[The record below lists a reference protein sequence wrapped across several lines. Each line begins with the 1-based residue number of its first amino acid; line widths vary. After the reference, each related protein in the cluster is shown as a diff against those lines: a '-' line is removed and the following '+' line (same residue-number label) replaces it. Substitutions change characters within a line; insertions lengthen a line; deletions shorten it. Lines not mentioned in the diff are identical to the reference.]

1 MFYSEN
7 STEYKETRNCRRCLL
22 RDLAE
27 RDSIEMLEKY
37 KNAIRSEDRAAE
49 SVYASRLATCREC
62 DRLNAGTCLSCG
74 CYVELRAASKEAHC
88 PKKKW

>member
-1 MFYSEN
+1 MLYRKDN
-7 STEYKETRNCRRCLL
+7 TEQKEIRICRRCLL

-37 KNAIRSEDRAAE
+37 KNAIRREDRTAE
-49 SVYASRLATCREC
+49 SAYESRLAVCREC